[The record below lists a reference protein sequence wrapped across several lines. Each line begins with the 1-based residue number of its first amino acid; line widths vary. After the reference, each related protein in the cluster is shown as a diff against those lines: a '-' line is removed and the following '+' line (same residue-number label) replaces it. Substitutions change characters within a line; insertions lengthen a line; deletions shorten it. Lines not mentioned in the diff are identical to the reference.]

1 MSPVTRRTFI
11 GSMASA
17 AALRAKAPANSA
29 DCHLHIYESRFP
41 VDPKSKLRP
50 PDATVADY
58 RQVQER
64 LGTTRCVIVQPS
76 TYGVD
81 NRCMLQ
87 AVAQM
92 GRSARGVAVV
102 DSGVSDAELKRMDA
116 AGVRGI
122 RFNLEQ
128 AGATT
133 LDMVEP
139 LARRIAPLGWH
150 IQVNAGPEKI
160 REAAEIW
167 KGLPVEVVFDHLAHV
182 PAPGGLD
189 SAYGLVIDLL
199 EKRKGW
205 VKLSG
210 VYIDSKVGPP
220 SYSDRKA
227 ITQAYVKNAP
237 DRLVWGTDW
246 PHPTVSGTKPD
257 NLVLLNLLFDW
268 VPDEETR
275 TRILVRN
282 PEKLYGFS

>member
-1 MSPVTRRTFI
+1 
-11 GSMASA
+11 
-17 AALRAKAPANSA
+17 
-29 DCHLHIYESRFP
+29 
-41 VDPKSKLRP
+41 
-50 PDATVADY
+50 VADY
-58 RQVQER
+58 RQVQQR

-102 DSGVSDAELKRMDA
+102 NSGVSDAELKRMDA
-116 AGVRGI
+116 GGVRGI

-139 LARRIAPLGWH
+139 LAKRIAPLGWH

-220 SYSDRKA
+220 FYSDRKA

-246 PHPTVSGTKPD
+246 PHPTVPGTKPD

-268 VPDEETR
+268 VPEEETR
-275 TRILVRN
+275 MRILVRN

>member
-1 MSPVTRRTFI
+1 MV
-11 GSMASA
+11 SA
-17 AALRAKAPANSA
+17 AALSAKPPANSA
-29 DCHLHIYESRFP
+29 DCHLHIYEGRFP

-64 LGTTRCVIVQPS
+64 IGTTRCVIVQPS

-87 AVAQM
+87 AVAQL
-92 GRSARGVAVV
+92 GRSARGIAVIHP
-102 DSGVSDAELKRMDA
+102 GIADAELKRMDA
-116 AGVRGI
+116 GGVRGI

-139 LARRIAPLGWH
+139 LAKRIAPLGWH

-182 PAPGGLD
+182 PEPGGVD
-189 SAYGLVIDLL
+189 SAYRLVADLL
-199 EKRKGW
+199 EKRKAW

-227 ITQAYVKNAP
+227 ITQAYVKDAP

-246 PHPTVSGTKPD
+246 PHPTVSGPKPD
-257 NLVLLNLLFDW
+257 NLVLLNLLLEW

>member
-1 MSPVTRRTFI
+1 MTRRVFI
-11 GSMASA
+11 GTVASA
-17 AALRAKAPANSA
+17 AVLRAKAPPNSA

-41 VDPKSKLRP
+41 VDPRSKLRP

-58 RQVQER
+58 RLVQER

-81 NRCMLQ
+81 NRCMLE
-87 AVAQM
+87 AVEQF
-92 GRSARGVAVV
+92 GRDARGIAVV
-102 DSGVSDAELKRMDA
+102 HPGISDADLKRMDA
-116 AGVRGI
+116 SGVRGI

-150 IQVNAGPEKI
+150 IQVNAAPEKI
-160 REAAEIW
+160 RSAAEIW
-167 KGLPVEVVFDHLAHV
+167 KGLPVDVVFDHLAHV
-182 PAPGGLD
+182 LVPGGLD
-189 SAYGLVIDLL
+189 SAYEVVTDLL

-210 VYIDSKVGPP
+210 VYAESKVGPP
-220 SYSDRKA
+220 SYSDREA
-227 ITQAYVKNAP
+227 ITKAYVKNAP
-237 DRLVWGTDW
+237 ERLVWGTDW
-246 PHPTVSGTKPD
+246 PHPTVTGTKPD
-257 NLVLLNLLFDW
+257 NAALLNLLFEW
-268 VPDEETR
+268 VPDEAAR
-275 TRILVRN
+275 ARILVGN

>member
-1 MSPVTRRTFI
+1 MPPLTRRTFI
-11 GSMASA
+11 ASMASA
-17 AALRAKAPANSA
+17 AALSAKPPANSA
-29 DCHLHIYESRFP
+29 DCHLHIYEARFP

-87 AVAQM
+87 AVAQL
-92 GRSARGVAVV
+92 GRSARGIAVIHP
-102 DSGVSDAELKRMDA
+102 GIADAELKRMDA
-116 AGVRGI
+116 GGVRGI

-139 LARRIAPLGWH
+139 LAKRIAPLGWH

-160 REAAEIW
+160 REAGEIW